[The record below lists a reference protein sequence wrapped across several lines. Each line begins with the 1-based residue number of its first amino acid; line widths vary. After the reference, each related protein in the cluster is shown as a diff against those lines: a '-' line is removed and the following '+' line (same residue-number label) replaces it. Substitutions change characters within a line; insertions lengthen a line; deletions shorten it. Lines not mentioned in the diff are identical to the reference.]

1 MSDTRDRK
9 SPEMYIGLMS
19 GTSLDGI
26 DAALVGLGQRPILL
40 GAEFVPYPKALRTRL
55 LALHEPARNEL
66 EDAARL
72 GIELSRHYAVAVD
85 RVLARSGVRAGKI
98 RAIGCHGQTIRHRPE
113 AGYTVQLGNPA
124 WLAERTGI
132 TVVADFRSRDIAAGG
147 QGAPL
152 VPAFHAACF
161 RNRYRHRAVVNLGG
175 IANLTGLPPKGR
187 VTGFDTGP
195 GNILLDAWMRER
207 FGRDLD
213 RGGAL
218 AARGKLIPGLL
229 RRMLADAY
237 FRRRPPKSTGRDRFN
252 LAWLRAFGVL
262 RHKPENVQATL
273 AELTARS
280 LASAVV
286 RFSPGTEEIY
296 LCGGGVHNVDLIGR
310 IARLLPGIGIATT
323 ESLGIHPDWVEAAA
337 FAWLARCAL
346 RHEPGNLA
354 TVTGAKGPRILG
366 AIYPGIANK

>member
-1 MSDTRDRK
+1 MSDTKNRK
-9 SPEMYIGLMS
+9 SSEMYVGLMS
-19 GTSLDGI
+19 GTSLDGV
-26 DAALVGLGQRPILL
+26 DAALVDLSHRPTLI
-40 GAEFVPYPKALRTRL
+40 GAEFVPYSKALRSRL
-55 LALHEPARNEL
+55 IALHEPARNEL

-72 GIELSRHYAVAVD
+72 GIELSRHYAVAVV
-85 RVLARSGVRAGKI
+85 RVLARSRVSAAKI
-98 RAIGCHGQTIRHRPE
+98 RAIGCHGQTVRHRPE
-113 AGYTVQLGNPA
+113 AGYSVQLGNPP

-161 RNRYRHRAVVNLGG
+161 RSRSRHRAVANLGG
-175 IANLTGLPPKGR
+175 IANLTVLPPQGT

-207 FGRDLD
+207 FARDLD

-218 AARGKLIPGLL
+218 ASRGEFIPILL
-229 RRMLADAY
+229 RQMLADAY
-237 FRRRPPKSTGRDRFN
+237 FRRHPPKSTGRDHFN
-252 LAWLRAFGVL
+252 LAWLRTFGVL

-280 LASAVV
+280 LASAIA
-286 RFSPGTEEIY
+286 RFSPRTEEIY
-296 LCGGGVHNVDLIGR
+296 LCGGGVRNVDLVGR
-310 IARLLPGIGIATT
+310 ISRRLPGIGIAST
-323 ESLGIHPDWVEAAA
+323 ESLGIHPDWVEAMA

-354 TVTGAKGPRILG
+354 TVTGAKGPRVLG
-366 AIYPGIANK
+366 AIYPGGTNK